1 MHNPLVSVIIPCYNA
16 ERYLAEC
23 IDSVLNQTYDTIEII
38 VVDNNS
44 KDSSLAI
51 AKEYAAKHPQKIKV
65 FEEKWAGAS
74 YARNRGFKEST
85 GEYIQFLDAD
95 DTIAKNKIK
104 QQLNAF
110 TSDVDVMVSDYGIY
124 NEYLND
130 LKNIKTFQ
138 SIETNPL
145 ETAVCSIITTCN
157 PLYKRKI
164 IQENGLYDVS
174 LSSSQ
179 DWEFHIRLALNG
191 AKFKYLSGEFFHYR
205 KHSESLSSNWVDV
218 YKVAI
223 TIIESYAEQIKSSN
237 MYNAFTGKHI
247 ASIYF
252 LTCIYSKDCNVDSTL
267 NAITFWDDNRFSFI
281 VHPLKKL
288 WAKTLGLKSLIKL
301 ERYFH

>member
-1 MHNPLVSVIIPCYNA
+1 MHHPLVSVIIPCYNA
-16 ERYLAEC
+16 EQYLAEC
-23 IDSVLNQTYDTIEII
+23 IDSVLNQTYDNLEII

-44 KDSSLAI
+44 KDGSLAI

-65 FEEKWAGAS
+65 LEEKKAGAP
-74 YARNRGFKEST
+74 YARNTGFMASS

-95 DTIAKNKIK
+95 DTLAKDKFQ

-110 TSDVDVMVSDYGIY
+110 TSDIDVVVSDYGVY

-138 SIETNPL
+138 SIEANPL

-164 IQENGLYDVS
+164 IESNGLYDVA

-223 TIIESYAEQIKSSN
+223 TIIERNAEQIKSSK
-237 MYNAFTGKHI
+237 MYNASIGKHI
-247 ASIYF
+247 ASIYY
-252 LTCIYSKDCNVDSTL
+252 LTCVYSKNCNVDATL
-267 NAITFWDDNRFSFI
+267 NAITFWDENRFLFI

-288 WAKTLGLKSLIKL
+288 WVKTLGLKSLIKL